1 LPCIA
6 HRPPHPMDTFSAS
19 TLHRSSYS
27 QSPLPRT
34 LLTLIQRPEP
44 QLRIAIHISVCG
56 LTLCLPPAAAAR
68 RRPPPP
74 AAAALPPPRPASMN
88 GVGAP
93 APHTPSSFRRPPG
106 LPNRLFEFV
115 NRDLLAILSH
125 AHTASPRPL
134 APTHD
139 TNTKHQ
145 FPDWGAP
152 ASINF
157 PQSPIMY

>member
-1 LPCIA
+1 MWSDSVFA
-6 HRPPHPMDTFSAS
+6 ARRRRSPPP
-19 TLHRSSYS
+19 
-27 QSPLPRT
+27 
-34 LLTLIQRPEP
+34 
-44 QLRIAIHISVCG
+44 
-56 LTLCLPPAAAAR
+56 AAAR
-68 RRPPPP
+68 RRRPPTTQAAVDEWVGGTRPP
-74 AAAALPPPRPASMN
+74 HPLLF
-88 GVGAP
+88 
-93 APHTPSSFRRPPG
+93 SSAPG